1 MSSLRTDA
9 LWLAARGRS
18 MEAEIRAILEAVPE
32 DDGHTGIVAALAAVD
47 RVMGDEVAEFPARIR
62 EFPRELDFQ

>member
-1 MSSLRTDA
+1 
-9 LWLAARGRS
+9 